1 MQESLRPVSVGFFF
15 GLLSLIFGI
24 FWAIYLVAGHESI
37 HKTLEERGRA
47 ARAAM
52 EEKFVTGSEAGGAH
66 EKGNGHSHESAKDA
80 EVSGGYAGVHEDP
93 LMDEAHERLT
103 RGHLHAMGLGL
114 VSIAVS
120 FLLSQI
126 AAPNFIKT
134 LGSACIGIGGFF
146 YPFSWIVMGF
156 RTTAMGDE
164 AAAESVLPIVA
175 FSVPLVLL
183 GLFLTIF
190 FLVFKGF
197 GKGR

>member
-1 MQESLRPVSVGFFF
+1 MQEDLKPVAVGFFF

-24 FWAIYLVAGHESI
+24 FWAVYLVGGHESI
-37 HKTLEERGRA
+37 HKTLMERGRA
-47 ARAAM
+47 AV
-52 EEKFVTGSEAGGAH
+52 EKKFVTGEAPPSGNAHMHASPAEGSKGEGAV
-66 EKGNGHSHESAKDA
+66 KGDW
-80 EVSGGYAGVHEDP
+80 AGVHEDP

-120 FLLSQI
+120 FLLSFI
-126 AAPNFIKT
+126 AAPRFIKT

-146 YPFSWIVMGF
+146 YPFSWIVMGY
-156 RTTAMGDE
+156 RTTALGDE

-183 GLFLTIF
+183 GLFLTIG
-190 FLVFKGF
+190 FLLVKGF
-197 GKGR
+197 GKSR